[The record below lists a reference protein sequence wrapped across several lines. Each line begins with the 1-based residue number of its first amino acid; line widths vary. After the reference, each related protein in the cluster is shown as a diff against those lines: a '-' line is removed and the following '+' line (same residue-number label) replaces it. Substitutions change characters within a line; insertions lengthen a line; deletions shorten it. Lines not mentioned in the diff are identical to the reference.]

1 MKNLMLLSAILL
13 NNVLV
18 YAAKLTVDNSPG
30 SAAQYNNVQSAIT
43 AASNG
48 DTLLVYGSAY
58 TYAAFTVDKKL
69 TIIGSAGF
77 DPEVT
82 NEYRPTVNNISLSTN
97 SSGTVISGFNIGYV
111 QAYSTTVDNIGI
123 YNNYFNSTT
132 TGIQWYS
139 ATCNN
144 WVIEGN
150 VFQASGQNNFI
161 DNYSNTSTLNNI
173 LIKNNYFEMSAY
185 YYYVSNYNNS
195 SFTYRNNI
203 FVIRSN
209 NNAYPMC
216 YQCNSVLYENNI
228 FWMTDAAYTDITA
241 QNCTSCVF
249 NNNII
254 YNSSGATMTAIG
266 SIGNGVSGAN
276 NIMNQDPQ
284 FVNFNVA
291 NGYTISENYQIS
303 NASPGN
309 NAGTDGMDIGLFGG
323 NYNWENR
330 KYPKT
335 FPHQEVLN
343 VINGSVPQGTPVNVN
358 LKARKATN

>member
-1 MKNLMLLSAILL
+1 MKKLMLVSAIIL
-13 NNVLV
+13 NGAMLSF
-18 YAAKLTVDNSPG
+18 AAKITVDNSPG
-30 SAAQYNNVQSAIT
+30 SAAQYPAISTAIT
-43 AASNG
+43 NASSG
-48 DTLLVYGSAY
+48 DTLLVYGSPY

-82 NEYRPTVNNISLSTN
+82 NEYRPTVNSISLSTN

-111 QAYSTTVDNIGI
+111 QAYNTTVDNIGI

-132 TGIQWYS
+132 TGVQWYY

-150 VFQASGQNNFI
+150 VYQASGQNNFI

-173 LIKNNYFEMSAY
+173 LIKNNYFEMGVY

-203 FVIRSN
+203 FVLRSN
-209 NNAYPMC
+209 VSYMMC

-228 FWMTDAAYTDITA
+228 FWVTDAAYTDITA
-241 QNCTSCVF
+241 QQCTTCVF

-254 YNSSGATMTAIG
+254 YNAGGGTMINPS
-266 SIGNGVSGAN
+266 SIGNGVTGSN

-284 FVNFNVA
+284 FVNFNA
-291 NGYTISENYQIS
+291 ADGYTIAEDYRLS
-303 NASPGN
+303 NGSPGN
-309 NAGTDGMDIGLFGG
+309 DAGFDGQDIGLFGA
-323 NYNWENR
+323 NYKWENR
-330 KYPKT
+330 KYPKA
-335 FPHQEVLN
+335 FPHQETFN
-343 VINGSVPQGTPVNVN
+343 VINGSVPQGTDVNIQ
-358 LKARKATN
+358 LKARKAAN